1 MMTKPTTINKKSKSL
16 SIYLSVLFGLSLLV
30 LSSCSD
36 SNLGVEDLRVDYQS
50 NPLGVDAS
58 QPHFSWK
65 IKSEERG
72 VYQASWRVVVGESLQ
87 EVKQKGGSVW
97 DSGEINSSETV
108 NIAYDGP
115 SLKSNQKYFWRVE
128 ITTENQEKIWS
139 EPASFHTG
147 LLDSSEWT
155 AHWITTN
162 EEIIH
167 ASPLFRKEFSIDK
180 KVKQAYAFVT
190 ACGFYEFFLN
200 GEKVGDHVLDP
211 AVTDY
216 RHRILYATFDLT
228 GLLKRG
234 GNALGVMLGN
244 GAYNLRQTEGRY
256 SWGDGGTQLG
266 NPAFIVQVNITYEDG
281 SQAVIVSDESWNYAD
296 GPITFNNIYGGEDY
310 DARNEADGWSSVG
323 FSDDNWRKA
332 SLAEPPGGQLK
343 SQSMPAIKV
352 TETLEPIAET
362 NPADGVL
369 LYDLGQ
375 NIAGWWRVQLK
386 GKAGQTI
393 RIRGAET
400 LNDSLFPKNLEEG
413 DRLSE
418 KHRYHAETWTDYTLK
433 GGGTETYEP
442 RFFYTGFRYIE
453 VATGNQE
460 DLEILKVEGR
470 VVGSALERNGRFVS
484 SDSLLNQIHRAG
496 LWSQKGNLVGYP
508 TDCPHREKGA
518 YNGDGQVIAET
529 SMHDFQMA
537 PFYYKWLNDMR
548 DSQEPNGRIP
558 NTSPT
563 LIGGMGGGVA
573 WGSAYV
579 LIPYWMHHYYND
591 TRILTA
597 HYPAMKRYLQYLQ
610 NLAKTDSKPEEPF
623 IINDFDGYWYSLGE
637 WCAPGERDGP
647 NHAVVN
653 TFYYYYNAKLMAEMA
668 NILGHTNDAREF
680 SDLSDTVRNAFNSRF
695 FNPET
700 FLYGTDSTYQT
711 YQLLALHGGLVPAE
725 HRESVLQTIVD
736 DIERRDGHLHTGIIG
751 TKYLW
756 PVLTTNGYRD
766 LAFATATKKTY
777 PSYGYWLDNNATTL
791 LEEWSGDNSHNHQM
805 FGSVVEYF
813 YKYLAGIQS
822 PMEGETTKGY
832 RQILLKPNVPVGL
845 DKVDASLETVAGTL
859 VSNWAK
865 DEHSFRYTVSVPANS
880 SATVAIPAFN
890 FEQAKVTEGNSLIW
904 DNGGF
909 VSGVAGI
916 RNVTRMGDEIRV
928 EIESGQYDFRLT
940 QQQ

>member
-1 MMTKPTTINKKSKSL
+1 MIKPTMVNSSGRL
-16 SIYLSVLFGLSLLV
+16 LPLCLSVLFSLGLIV
-30 LSSCSD
+30 LFSCCE
-36 SNLGVEDLRVDYQS
+36 SNLRVEDLRVDYQY
-50 NPLGVDAS
+50 NPLGVDS
-58 QPHFSWK
+58 PQPHFSWK
-65 IKSEERG
+65 IRSDKRS
-72 VYQASWRVVVGESLQ
+72 VYQASWRIIVGESLQ
-87 EVKQKGGSVW
+87 EVSHKNGSVW
-97 DSGEINSSETV
+97 DSGEFNSRKTV
-108 NIAYDGP
+108 NIAYDGSP
-115 SLKSNQKYFWRVE
+115 LQSNRKYFWRVE
-128 ITTENQEKIWS
+128 ITIDEHVKVWS

-147 LLDSSEWT
+147 FLDSSDWKSQ
-155 AHWITTN
+155 WITTK
-162 EEIIH
+162 EEIVD

-180 KVKQAYAFVT
+180 KVKQAYAFVS
-190 ACGFYEFFLN
+190 ACGFYEFYLN
-200 GEKVGDHVLDP
+200 GEKVGDQVLDP

-216 RHRILYATFDLT
+216 RRRILYSTFDLT
-228 GLLKRG
+228 GLLKNG
-234 GNALGVMLGN
+234 ENAFGVMLGN
-244 GAYNLRQTEGRY
+244 GAYNLRQTAGRY

-266 NPAFIVQVNITYEDG
+266 NPAFIAQVHIAYDDG
-281 SQAVIVSDESWNYAD
+281 SQTVITTDESWKYAD

-310 DARNEADGWSSVG
+310 DARKEADGWSSPV
-323 FSDDNWRKA
+323 FSDENWRKA

-362 NPADGVL
+362 NPAGGVY

-418 KHRYHAETWTDYTLK
+418 KHRYHAQTWTDYTMK
-433 GGGTETYEP
+433 GGELETYEP

-453 VATGNQE
+453 VATGDQE

-470 VVGSALERNGRFVS
+470 VVRSALERNGRFAS

-548 DSQEPNGRIP
+548 DSQDPNGRIP

-579 LIPYWMHHYYND
+579 LIPYWMHYYYDD
-591 TRILTA
+591 TRILKE

-610 NLAKTDSKPEEPF
+610 ILGKTDSNPEEPF

-637 WCAPGERDGP
+637 WCAPGESDGP

-653 TFYYYYNAKLMAEMA
+653 SFYYYYNVKLMAEIA
-668 NILGHTNDAREF
+668 EILGHQDDAHQFSTLRDTIRE
-680 SDLSDTVRNAFNSRF
+680 AFNSRF
-695 FNPET
+695 FNRET
-700 FLYGTDSTYQT
+700 LRYGTDSTYQT
-711 YQLLALHGGLVPAE
+711 YQLLALHGNLVPAG
-725 HRESVLQTIVD
+725 HRQGVLQTVID
-736 DIERRDGHLHTGIIG
+736 DINRRDGHLHTGIIG

-756 PVLTTNGYRD
+756 PVLTTGGFSD
-766 LAFATATKKTY
+766 LAFATATKQSY
-777 PSYGYWLDNNATTL
+777 PSYGYWIANNSTTL
-791 LEEWSGDNSHNHQM
+791 LEEWSGENSHNHQM

-813 YKYLAGIQS
+813 YKYLAGVQS
-822 PMEGETTKGY
+822 PMEGKTTKGY
-832 RQILLKPNVPVGL
+832 QDILLKPTVPDGLNQVNV
-845 DKVDASLETVAGTL
+845 SIETVAGTV
-859 VSNWAK
+859 VSNWVK
-865 DEHSFRYTVSVPANS
+865 DEHSFRYNVSVPANT

-890 FEQAKVTEGNSLIW
+890 FKQVKITEGNIVIW
-904 DNGGF
+904 ENGHF
-909 VSGVAGI
+909 VSGVSGI
-916 RNVTRMGDEIRV
+916 ENVARTEDDIRI
-928 EIESGQYDFRLT
+928 EIESGDYRFTLMDQH
-940 QQQ
+940 